1 MLHDDCPLGS
11 DGYTR
16 LMTKMEHVETLLE
29 AYQVSNDRRL
39 SRLEGI
45 TGNQIL
51 IGGIIS
57 AVVAGIVLALKVAFS
72 GGGK

>member
-1 MLHDDCPLGS
+1 MHEDCPLG
-11 DGYTR
+11 DGGYTT

-29 AYQVSNDRRL
+29 AYQQSNERRL

-57 AVVAGIVLALKVAFS
+57 AVVAGIVLALKVAFT